1 MMKLDI
7 KNFRSIKD
15 QSVELAPIT
24 VLYGPN
30 GSGKSSLLYALLAMK
45 NIVFNPNRASSSFFD
60 LGFVNLGNFDAIVHD
75 HHPDREIWF
84 QIEAKI
90 TNSNNAKWGVQF
102 GRQDGR
108 FLLNMDIGPQID
120 FLSFELPVSFPY
132 RLDNNTQHK
141 VNLTDQSVNIIWD
154 GITAHLE
161 SVDTTVPNNQSARDL
176 ATILNAPA
184 EILRKTGAVPLQRG
198 FSHDSFSVVPV
209 SPLLIEEDEMASL
222 LAHDKYLES
231 RVSRYLERITGR
243 ELRVHFR
250 PGTSIFSLDV
260 IERSTGVGTEIVNDG
275 FGVNQV
281 AWLLARTLH
290 SGTTWMCIEEP
301 ETHLHPSAVR
311 ELAKTFVELLRKENK
326 RFIFTTHS
334 EALVLAFLTEVAREN
349 LKHNEVA
356 FYLTQKEGKETKYER
371 QEVNERGQI
380 EGGLSSFMEG
390 ELEDVAAF
398 FGRTV

>member
-1 MMKLDI
+1 MKLDI

-30 GSGKSSLLYALLAMK
+30 GSGKSSLLYALLVMK
-45 NIVFNPNRASSSFFD
+45 NIILNSNRNTSNFFD
-60 LGFVNLGNFDAIVHD
+60 LDFINLGSFGALVHN

-84 QIEAKI
+84 QIEARI
-90 TNSNNAKWGVQF
+90 TNSNNAKWGVRF
-102 GRQDGR
+102 GRQGGR
-108 FLLNMDIGPQID
+108 FLLSMDVGPQID

-141 VNLTDQSVNIIWD
+141 VNLTDQSVNITWD

-161 SVDTTVPNNQSARDL
+161 SVDNPVPNNQSARDL

-198 FSHDSFSVVPV
+198 FSQDSFSVVPV

-250 PGTSIFSLDV
+250 PGTSIFTLDV
-260 IERSTGVGTEIVNDG
+260 LERGTGVATEIVNDG
-275 FGVNQV
+275 FGVNQL
-281 AWLLARTLH
+281 AWFLARTLH
-290 SGTTWMCIEEP
+290 SGTTWMCVEEL
-301 ETHLHPSAVR
+301 ETHLHPSAI
-311 ELAKTFVELLRKENK
+311 RKAAYALVDIIHDEGK
-326 RFIFTTHS
+326 KFLITTHS
-334 EALVLAFLTEVAREN
+334 EALVLALLAEVTRER
-349 LKHNEVA
+349 LKPEEVA
-356 FYLTQKEGKETKYER
+356 FYLTLKEGRETHFER
-371 QEVNERGQI
+371 QEVNGAGQVD
-380 EGGLSSFMEG
+380 GGLTSFMEG
-390 ELEDVAAF
+390 ELEEIAAF
-398 FGRTV
+398 FEQNG